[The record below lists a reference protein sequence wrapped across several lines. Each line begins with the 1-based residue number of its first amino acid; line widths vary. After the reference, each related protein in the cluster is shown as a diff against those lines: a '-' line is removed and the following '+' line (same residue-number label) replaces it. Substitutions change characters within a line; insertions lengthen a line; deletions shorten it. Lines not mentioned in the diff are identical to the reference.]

1 MRKDTVL
8 PRQKDMMES
17 LTPEQ
22 RQSIYQKAKQV
33 EKSAQQI
40 QQAKQAQIKKQN
52 QALASSQMFGADVD
66 NIVPGISN
74 KQVKTLNQEKQEQAT
89 QQKKLVKRTAQGNV
103 KKAITT
109 EYGTFDYEASPEE
122 SKILELG
129 GQEANDLLVKIANY
143 YRDEFKK
150 QNVPIKESRKGF
162 ADFWEAGLNPESVD
176 VQGKLRTNLEETF
189 APYTPLLPRLAF
201 EKVSDILGN
210 KSQELLQS
218 ENLAAK
224 GAGLVAS
231 IGAGAAKD
239 LSNPLAAFAYD
250 TGNLYDPTAT
260 AEERGGAA
268 FNVVTK
274 YALPVMVP
282 LGAAQAGIKAFKA
295 GETVEQ
301 ALSTASRALLR
312 SSLGAVGKKIDTAL
326 YSKVP
331 LNKLL
336 DVLEAE
342 GQMMGKTR
350 VALSKELANAG
361 KKYAKETGKAVD
373 EFYTK
378 YLNDYAEGKAQLT
391 SPGRVPPPTIES
403 LQSVETPTAN
413 PVIDEALRTA
423 DEIVN
428 QAPTT
433 GNSAID
439 EAFKVEQEIAEQA
452 TPKLIDET
460 IVKTEPVIFPT
471 EITES
476 DLEKLFQET
485 IAPTLV
491 PAKATKTTKTRK
503 VETEVTEPA
512 PVINQESNAIVNEV
526 SAQPESV
533 AVQESI
539 ATPEPVVSK
548 PITNTTPE
556 ELANSNVSVTQVPFK
571 LDWTSKE
578 SAERSMD
585 YLNSLRNKFRES
597 GESGIENIDDL
608 PLLSVSYLHQWH
620 INNFKSS
627 PINNKAL
634 LPKSVYQK
642 SIEEL
647 TYGEFKNMDWRL
659 VPDTKENQPL
669 INLLK
674 QREKAFNKMITYIK
688 ENPKGGVSNAWDNYR
703 QILASR
709 NNVVNPNDTELMDAL
724 WQAFKTD
731 DVIDANVELNRLFG
745 TWYDPKE
752 NKLFPPPKRTGSR
765 SPNREAVEQFV
776 DAQEEA
782 LQRLAKESKNKSLG
796 NNRQRGAYVPPTKA
810 ELEFVARSVAYV
822 IGKTGLKLDD
832 ALIETSKYLKQKFN
846 FDVTFNSEY
855 IEDIKKELE
864 KINIPTGV
872 VPTSQAIK
880 VPVSSAMQAEQ
891 PPVPPTQT
899 ATTAIP
905 EAGNVP
911 IEVGI
916 SNKANLSAQELE
928 LISQAPQGKGRS
940 ASKVVEDVIQRNSAD
955 EELNILAGKVANGEA
970 LNAEQTAML
979 LVGQGRFN
987 LKVFNARE
995 ALDNAIKSGASAQDI
1010 DQLRDAWLLA
1020 QADATNFAKQI
1031 QRGKSGWSDV
1041 GRVLQ
1046 QKTDLFTGELS
1057 QIKANI
1063 IAEAELRKGRKL
1075 TDAEQENYKT
1085 MIDKLIGEN
1094 KKLEEELAK
1103 LKATRN
1109 EATQEG
1115 RVRRTQTN
1123 ANLDKLIA
1131 KKENTIRVNKATV
1144 TQKLNNEIP
1153 VATSTKIGQ
1162 VITNM
1167 KLLNLFSR
1175 LTDVQSN
1182 AIKLLDNIAT
1192 TPINMAVDQATS
1204 RILKSEPLYSSSYLA
1219 SDRAKNLV
1227 TNAWEKMKA
1236 DAKIV
1241 MAGGDV
1247 ETIEKFGG
1255 NAGLGSKAAGLTDVP
1270 FKAVYHEDGKFI
1282 AADVKAR
1289 ELLKEELGAGNF
1301 GKKDIEARRAEI
1313 LNNIEE
1319 HPDVIMNAEE
1329 YALNETFNN
1338 QNWASKINK
1347 ALKGTVF
1354 KSPTAQLTYDELI
1367 GRFAKV
1373 ITNVAIDVADRTG
1386 LGVAR
1391 GVYNIADAIKSGK
1404 NLTVAERMA
1413 INKMITKGMVGMP
1426 LMYLGIKN
1434 WDKIEGEIRGVQQKY
1449 IDYGDLGKLGGPI
1462 AIFLHGASIGRAMNE
1477 LPEDKVNDFVIASSL
1492 KLPLNTPF
1500 VSNVAEISDVL
1511 DNPAPKAIAKL
1522 LAKKASNTLIPAMIR
1537 EIAMRM
1543 DTEKGFQTGMEPERE
1558 KYPKGSGAFDI
1569 VKGEFQSKIPGL
1581 RQQLPLKN
1589 QKVGRP
1595 DE

>member
-1 MRKDTVL
+1 MLIPTAFIADKSKKKKV
-8 PRQKDMMES
+8 
-17 LTPEQ
+17 TPVSKE
-22 RQSIYQKAKQV
+22 
-33 EKSAQQI
+33 E
-40 QQAKQAQIKKQN
+40 QAKAFDILKRQTEKEKAIEDKKASEEINKFFLQRELNQN
-52 QALASSQMFGADVD
+52 LPVAT
-66 NIVPGISN
+66 
-74 KQVKTLNQEKQEQAT
+74 QVKTEFPEVQPPVSEL
-89 QQKKLVKRTAQGNV
+89 QKKTVAPTVKTTPEGLVKKTFNT
-103 KKAITT
+103 K
-109 EYGTFDYEASPEE
+109 YGVVDYVADEKE
-122 SKILELG
+122 SKIFKGTDVNAINNLTKDIVQYFEGLG
-129 GQEANDLLVKIANY
+129 RDQGRKPIVKNTREKY
-143 YRDEFKK
+143 TFDEVNAALNPNF
-150 QNVPIKESRKGF
+150 VEEETRKGVKQF
-162 ADFWEAGLNPESVD
+162 EDATL
-176 VQGKLRTNLEETF
+176 GKLDVLGVRARLNELADYAKQSDSTLGQVAGGFVEAVANPMTTF
-189 APYTPLLPRLAF
+189 AM
-201 EKVSDILGN
+201 S
-210 KSQELLQS
+210 
-218 ENLAAK
+218 
-224 GAGLVAS
+224 
-231 IGAGAAKD
+231 
-239 LSNPLAAFAYD
+239 
-250 TGNLYDPTAT
+250 TGNIIDPNAT
-260 AEERGGAA
+260 LEERGGAVA
-268 FNVVTK
+268 NL
-274 YALPVMVP
+274 ALAAIPIGQFA
-282 LGAAQAGIKAFKA
+282 GAATAGASAFKQGLSSGLRNAIKVGAREYAKDTLFGNLALREITLDSVVRQLRDA
-295 GETVEQ
+295 GEVEGNVLRFKNDLRREAKRSGVNPSDYLKNKFQEAEVAVEPSIPSSTSASTSTQTSSQPPTTVVPEPIVTP
-301 ALSTASRALLR
+301 STFPTASNNIIE
-312 SSLGAVGKKIDTAL
+312 GKINWNDPAKVQEYRDFWTKVEKFNNSDMSDEEIRFIVNEREQIDRLTPTTFSVPSDDIL
-326 YSKVP
+326 NGTIDWNDPIKVQEYRDFYSKTEK
-331 LNKLL
+331 LNYPDMSDEDIKFRVNEREREARFNQNTSLHL
-336 DVLEAE
+336 DWNNPVKVKEWRDYWTNEA
-342 GQMMGKTR
+342 
-350 VALSKELANAG
+350 
-361 KKYAKETGKAVD
+361 KKQYPNSSDDVIQQFVDFYETVKKRNPSAY
-373 EFYTK
+373 EI
-378 YLNDYAEGKAQLT
+378 
-391 SPGRVPPPTIES
+391 PT
-403 LQSVETPTAN
+403 TPTPKTN
-413 PVIDEALRTA
+413 PVIDEALKTA
-423 DEIVN
+423 DEI
-428 QAPTT
+428 T
-433 GNSAID
+433 G
-439 EAFKVEQEIAEQA
+439 QA
-452 TPKLIDET
+452 TVPT
-460 IVKTEPVIFPT
+460 QEPVIDINPT
-471 EITES
+471 
-476 DLEKLFQET
+476 
-485 IAPTLV
+485 
-491 PAKATKTTKTRK
+491 TR
-503 VETEVTEPA
+503 ERY
-512 PVINQESNAIVNEV
+512 NAIADEDD
-526 SAQPESV
+526 AWLEQYYER
-533 AVQESI
+533 
-539 ATPEPVVSK
+539 K
-548 PITNTTPE
+548 MNTRQAGF
-556 ELANSNVSVTQVPFK
+556 ELEDYEAM
-571 LDWTSKE
+571 
-578 SAERSMD
+578 ARMARSFAIK
-585 YLNSLRNKFRES
+585 Y
-597 GESGIENIDDL
+597 G
-608 PLLSVSYLHQWH
+608 Y
-620 INNFKSS
+620 NNF
-627 PINNKAL
+627 
-634 LPKSVYQK
+634 
-642 SIEEL
+642 
-647 TYGEFKNMDWRL
+647 
-659 VPDTKENQPL
+659 
-669 INLLK
+669 
-674 QREKAFNKMITYIK
+674 
-688 ENPKGGVSNAWDNYR
+688 
-703 QILASR
+703 
-709 NNVVNPNDTELMDAL
+709 
-724 WQAFKTD
+724 D
-731 DVIDANVELNRLFG
+731 D
-745 TWYDPKE
+745 
-752 NKLFPPPKRTGSR
+752 
-765 SPNREAVEQFV
+765 
-776 DAQEEA
+776 A
-782 LQRLAKESKNKSLG
+782 LQR
-796 NNRQRGAYVPPTKA
+796 
-810 ELEFVARSVAYV
+810 VARTLRER
-822 IGKTGLKLDD
+822 TG
-832 ALIETSKYLKQKFN
+832 I
-846 FDVTFNSEY
+846 
-855 IEDIKKELE
+855 DIAFT
-864 KINIPTGV
+864 NADR
-872 VPTSQAIK
+872 QAIK
-880 VPVSSAMQAEQ
+880 DSIDRLEGKSTVATEPPISSAMQSGQ

-905 EAGNVP
+905 EPGNVP

-928 LISQAPQGKGRS
+928 LISQAPQGQGRS
-940 ASKVVEDVIQRNSAD
+940 ASKVVEDVIQRNPAD

-1103 LKATRN
+1103 LKATRSQ
-1109 EATQEG
+1109 ATGEG
-1115 RVRRTQTN
+1115 RVRRTRT
-1123 ANLDKLIA
+1123 LDNIDKSIA
-1131 KKENTIRVNKATV
+1131 QKENKIRVNKATV
-1144 TQKLNNEIP
+1144 TQKLNSEIP
-1153 VATSTKIGQ
+1153 VATATTVGQ
-1162 VITNM
+1162 WITNM
-1167 KLLNLFSR
+1167 KLLNPFSR
-1175 LTDVQSN
+1175 FTDVESN

-1192 TPINMAVDQATS
+1192 TPLNMAVDQATS

-1338 QNWASKINK
+1338 QNWASKLNK
-1347 ALKGTVF
+1347 AAKGTVF

-1367 GRFAKV
+1367 GRFTKV

-1477 LPEDKVNDFVIASSL
+1477 LPEDKVNDFVWASSL

-1500 VSNVAEISDVL
+1500 VSNIAEISDVL
-1511 DNPAPKAIAKL
+1511 SSPFPKAIAKYVS
-1522 LAKKASNTLIPAMIR
+1522 KKASNTLIPAMVR

-1558 KYPKGSGAFDI
+1558 KYPEGASTAEIF
-1569 VKGEFQSKIPGL
+1569 KGEFMSKIPGL